1 MTFQNYC
8 FKCEKKVPVATRL
21 AGEELWQ
28 ALESGADIEVM
39 HVSENDGDHFWKLNH
54 DEKENLRKN
63 KTGGFH
69 LKA

>member
-1 MTFQNYC
+1 M
-8 FKCEKKVPVATRL
+8 VPAATRL

-28 ALESGADIEVM
+28 ALGSGADIEAM
-39 HVSENDGDHFWKLNH
+39 HVSEKGDHFWKLNH